1 MVEVR
6 LLIEVRL
13 GEEARYSGVDGMVV
27 ASVVAVDGLLLDL
40 VEEVYHF
47 AHVKLVVYCLLD
59 QVFEYRL
66 RCCVFDF
73 DQMLKFFYFVF
84 CW

>member
-1 MVEVR
+1 
-6 LLIEVRL
+6 
-13 GEEARYSGVDGMVV
+13 MVV
-27 ASVVAVDGLLLDL
+27 ASVVAIDSLLLDL

-47 AHVKLVVYCLLD
+47 AHVNLVVYCLLD
-59 QVFEYRL
+59 QVFEYRV

-84 CW
+84 CR